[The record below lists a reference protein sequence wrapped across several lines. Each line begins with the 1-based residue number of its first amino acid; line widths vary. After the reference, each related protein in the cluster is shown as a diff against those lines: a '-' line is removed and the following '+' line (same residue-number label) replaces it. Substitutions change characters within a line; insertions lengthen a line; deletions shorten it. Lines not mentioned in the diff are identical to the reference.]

1 MAELY
6 FQDVSEN
13 GRVVPGK
20 ELYCKGVSRIAHG
33 KKKKKSLVSNKE
45 MEKQNKVGQEDK
57 EFEAEWNQ

>member
-13 GRVVPGK
+13 GSVMPGK
-20 ELYCKGVSRIAHG
+20 ELYCKCVSRIAHE
-33 KKKKKSLVSNKE
+33 KKKKSLVSNKE
-45 MEKQNKVGQEDK
+45 MEKQNKVGWEDK